1 MPIDDELH
9 ALEIKLK
16 QLKLDY
22 DQYFLG
28 SRPREPSQLRSEVQK
43 LFTVYQNVAIPNT
56 AARFRFNSLC
66 ARFFALRR
74 QWDETLRKI
83 EEGTYARH
91 LFKADLHSRER
102 SKPRAAAAA
111 AGAGTGGAA
120 ASPGGDIF
128 DAYRDACASCGQEL
142 GAMTR
147 DRLAGVLRRQEEE
160 LRKRF
165 GCQEVRFRVTVE
177 DGKVRLKATPVG
189 AGNRAGA

>member
-1 MPIDDELH
+1 MAIDEELQ

-43 LFTVYQNVAIPNT
+43 LFTVFQNVAISNT

-66 ARFFALRR
+66 ARYFALRR

-91 LFKADLHSRER
+91 LFKADLHARER
-102 SKPRAAAAA
+102 RKPLEPTAPRAQR
-111 AGAGTGGAA
+111 AGAEAPA
-120 ASPGGDIF
+120 DLF
-128 DAYRDACASCGQEL
+128 DAYKDACASCGQEI

-147 DRLAGVLRRQEEE
+147 DRLSEVIRKQEEE
-160 LRKRF
+160 LRRRY
-165 GCQEVRFRVTVE
+165 GCNEVRFRVAVE
-177 DGKVRLKATPVG
+177 EGKVRVKATPVG
-189 AGNRAGA
+189 GTKSKS